1 MKSVSKIPWLD
12 HSVSGMFVHTRAL
25 ARGETMAL
33 ENGAD
38 AHGEKDTTRM
48 SSEQERNT
56 QPRVNAPEGKARGL
70 VQDLVSRA
78 TPALGVAP
86 GGTG

>member
-38 AHGEKDTTRM
+38 AHGEKDTTHL
-48 SSEQERNT
+48 SSEQDRCT
-56 QPRVNAPEGKARGL
+56 QPRVHDPGGKACG
-70 VQDLVSRA
+70 
-78 TPALGVAP
+78 
-86 GGTG
+86 